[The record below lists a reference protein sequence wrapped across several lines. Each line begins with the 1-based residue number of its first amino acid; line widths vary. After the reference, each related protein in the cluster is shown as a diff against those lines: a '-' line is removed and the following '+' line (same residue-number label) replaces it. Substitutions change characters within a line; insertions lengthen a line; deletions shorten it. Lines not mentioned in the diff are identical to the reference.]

1 MNIAVYPG
9 TFDPFTNGHRDLVQ
23 RAASNIFDK
32 VYICVAE
39 NSRKDTLFSLDE
51 RIDIINNSLFKDL
64 KFNLELAK
72 KSLSEIE
79 NIEVIGFNGL
89 LVDFAKELKA
99 KVILRGLR
107 VVSDFEYEFQMSSM
121 NKKLNNGIESIFLT
135 PSESYAFLSS
145 SLVKEIAELGGDVS
159 EFVSK
164 EVKEA
169 IQRKYK

>member
-9 TFDPFTNGHRDLVQ
+9 TFDPFTNGHKDLVQ

-51 RIDIINNSLFKDL
+51 RI
-64 KFNLELAK
+64 ELAR

-89 LVDFAKELKA
+89 LVDFAKVLKA

-121 NKKLNNGIESIFLT
+121 NKKLNDGIESIFLT

-159 EFVSK
+159 EFVSE

-169 IQRKYK
+169 LHKKYK

>member
-39 NSRKDTLFSLDE
+39 NSKKDTVFSLDE
-51 RIDIINNSLFKDL
+51 RI
-64 KFNLELAK
+64 ELAE
-72 KSLSEIE
+72 KSLVNID
-79 NIEVIGFNGL
+79 NIEVIGFSGL
-89 LVDFAKELKA
+89 LVDFAKKLDA

-121 NKKLNNGIESIFLT
+121 NKKLNQDIESIFLT

-145 SLVKEIAELGGDVS
+145 SLVKEIAQLGGDIS
-159 EFVSK
+159 SFVSK
-164 EVKEA
+164 EVKVALEK
-169 IQRKYK
+169 KYK

>member
-32 VYICVAE
+32 VYICVVE
-39 NSRKDTLFSLDE
+39 NSNKNTVFSLEE
-51 RIDIINNSLFKDL
+51 RVV
-64 KFNLELAK
+64 LAK
-72 KSLSEIE
+72 KSLENIK
-79 NIEVIGFNGL
+79 NIEVIPFSGL
-89 LVDFAKELKA
+89 LVDFATKLNA

-121 NKKLNNGIESIFLT
+121 NKKLNNNIESIFLT

-145 SLVKEIAELGGDVS
+145 SLVKEIAQLGVDVS
-159 EFVSK
+159 TFVN
-164 EVKEA
+164 EDVKKALE
-169 IQRKYK
+169 RKYK

>member
-51 RIDIINNSLFKDL
+51 RI
-64 KFNLELAK
+64 ELAK
-72 KSLSEIE
+72 RSLSEIE

>member
-32 VYICVAE
+32 VYICVVE
-39 NSRKDTLFSLDE
+39 NSNKNTVFSLEE
-51 RIDIINNSLFKDL
+51 RVV
-64 KFNLELAK
+64 LAK
-72 KSLSEIE
+72 KSLENIK
-79 NIEVIGFNGL
+79 NIEVIPFGGL
-89 LVDFAKELKA
+89 LVDFATKLNA

-121 NKKLNNGIESIFLT
+121 NKKLNNNIESIFLT

-145 SLVKEIAELGGDVS
+145 SLVKEIAQLGGDVS
-159 EFVSK
+159 TFVN
-164 EVKEA
+164 EDVKKALE
-169 IQRKYK
+169 RKYK

>member
-32 VYICVAE
+32 VYICVVE
-39 NSRKDTLFSLDE
+39 NSNKNTVFSLEE
-51 RIDIINNSLFKDL
+51 RVV
-64 KFNLELAK
+64 LAK
-72 KSLSEIE
+72 KSLENIK
-79 NIEVIGFNGL
+79 NIEVIPFSGL
-89 LVDFAKELKA
+89 LVDFATKLNA

-121 NKKLNNGIESIFLT
+121 NKKLNNNIESIFLT

-145 SLVKEIAELGGDVS
+145 SLVKEIAQLGGDIS
-159 EFVSK
+159 AFVN
-164 EVKEA
+164 EDVKIALEK
-169 IQRKYK
+169 KYK

>member
-51 RIDIINNSLFKDL
+51 RI
-64 KFNLELAK
+64 ELAK
-72 KSLSEIE
+72 KSLSELE

-121 NKKLNNGIESIFLT
+121 NKKLNDGIESIFLT

>member
-39 NSRKDTLFSLDE
+39 NSKKNTVFSLDE
-51 RIDIINNSLFKDL
+51 RID
-64 KFNLELAK
+64 LAK
-72 KSLSEIE
+72 KSLVRIS
-79 NIEVIGFNGL
+79 NVEVVGFNGL
-89 LVDFAKELKA
+89 LVDFAKKLDA

-121 NKKLNNGIESIFLT
+121 NKKLNQDIESIFLT

-145 SLVKEIAELGGDVS
+145 SLVKEIAQLGGDISTFVS
-159 EFVSK
+159 ED
-164 EVKEA
+164 VKLALEK
-169 IQRKYK
+169 KYK

>member
-51 RIDIINNSLFKDL
+51 RI
-64 KFNLELAK
+64 ELAK
-72 KSLSEIE
+72 KSLSELE

-169 IQRKYK
+169 IQRKYLSLIHI

>member
-51 RIDIINNSLFKDL
+51 RI
-64 KFNLELAK
+64 ELAK

-159 EFVSK
+159 EFVSN

>member
-9 TFDPFTNGHRDLVQ
+9 TFDPFTNGHKDLVQ

-32 VYICVAE
+32 IYICVAE
-39 NSRKDTLFSLDE
+39 NAKKDALFSMSE
-51 RIDIINNSLFKDL
+51 RID
-64 KFNLELAK
+64 LAK
-72 KSLSEIE
+72 KSLADIK
-79 NIEVIGFNGL
+79 NVEVIGFSGL
-89 LVDFAKELKA
+89 LVDFAKELDA

-121 NKKLNNGIESIFLT
+121 NKKLNENIESIFLT

-145 SLVKEIAELGGDVS
+145 TLVKEIAELGGDIS
-159 EFVSK
+159 GFVSP

-169 IQRKYK
+169 LKEKYK

>member
-23 RAASNIFDK
+23 RAALNIFDK
-32 VYICVAE
+32 IYICVAE

-51 RIDIINNSLFKDL
+51 RID
-64 KFNLELAK
+64 LAK

-89 LVDFAKELKA
+89 LVDFAKELNA

>member
-51 RIDIINNSLFKDL
+51 RI
-64 KFNLELAK
+64 ELAK
-72 KSLSEIE
+72 KSLSELE

-159 EFVSK
+159 KFVSK
-164 EVKEA
+164 EVKDA

>member
-51 RIDIINNSLFKDL
+51 RI
-64 KFNLELAK
+64 ELAK
-72 KSLSEIE
+72 KSLSELE

-159 EFVSK
+159 KFVSK

>member
-9 TFDPFTNGHRDLVQ
+9 TFDPFTNGHKDLVQ

-51 RIDIINNSLFKDL
+51 RI
-64 KFNLELAK
+64 ELAR

-79 NIEVIGFNGL
+79 NIEVIGFSGL

-121 NKKLNNGIESIFLT
+121 NKKLNNDIESIFLT

-169 IQRKYK
+169 MQIKYK

>member
-9 TFDPFTNGHRDLVQ
+9 TFDPFTNGHKDLVQ

-51 RIDIINNSLFKDL
+51 RI
-64 KFNLELAK
+64 ELAK
-72 KSLSEIE
+72 KSLSELE

>member
-32 VYICVAE
+32 VYICVVE
-39 NSRKDTLFSLDE
+39 NSNKNTVFSLEE
-51 RIDIINNSLFKDL
+51 RVD
-64 KFNLELAK
+64 LAK
-72 KSLSEIE
+72 KSLENIN
-79 NIEVIGFNGL
+79 NIEVIPFSGL
-89 LVDFAKELKA
+89 LVDFATKLNA

-121 NKKLNNGIESIFLT
+121 NKKLNNNIESIFLT

-145 SLVKEIAELGGDVS
+145 SLVKEIVQLGGDIS
-159 EFVSK
+159 TFVN
-164 EVKEA
+164 EDVKLALE
-169 IQRKYK
+169 RKYK

>member
-9 TFDPFTNGHRDLVQ
+9 TFDPFTNGHKDLVQ

-39 NSRKDTLFSLDE
+39 NSKKDTLFSLEE
-51 RIDIINNSLFKDL
+51 RIDLT
-64 KFNLELAK
+64 K
-72 KSLSEIE
+72 KSLLGIE
-79 NIEVIGFNGL
+79 NIDVIGFNGL
-89 LVDFAKELKA
+89 LVDFAKKLEA

-121 NKKLNNGIESIFLT
+121 NKKLNNDIESIFLT

-145 SLVKEIAELGGDVS
+145 TLVKEIAELGGDIS
-159 EFVSK
+159 KFVSAD
-164 EVKEA
+164 VKNA
-169 IQRKYK
+169 IQKKYK

>member
-32 VYICVAE
+32 VYICVVE
-39 NSRKDTLFSLDE
+39 NSNKNTVFSLEE
-51 RIDIINNSLFKDL
+51 RVV
-64 KFNLELAK
+64 LAK
-72 KSLSEIE
+72 KSLENIK
-79 NIEVIGFNGL
+79 NIEVIPFSGL
-89 LVDFAKELKA
+89 LVDFATKLNA

-121 NKKLNNGIESIFLT
+121 NKKLNNNIESIFLT

-145 SLVKEIAELGGDVS
+145 SLVKEIAQLGGDVS
-159 EFVSK
+159 TFVN
-164 EVKEA
+164 EDVKKALE
-169 IQRKYK
+169 RKYK